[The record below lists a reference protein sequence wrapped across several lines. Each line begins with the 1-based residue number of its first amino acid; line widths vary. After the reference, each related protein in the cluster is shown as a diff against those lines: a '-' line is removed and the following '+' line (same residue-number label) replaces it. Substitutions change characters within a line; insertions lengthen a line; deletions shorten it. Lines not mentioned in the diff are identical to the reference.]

1 MGLKQAS
8 REWYLALTKAL
19 KKVGFKQAEIE
30 LDQCLF
36 YHEELDIYLCVHV
49 DDCFLSF
56 EEEENVQELVRQL
69 EEMNFD
75 FSIVEEL

>member
-8 REWYLALTKAL
+8 CEWYLALTKAL

-30 LDQCLF
+30 LDQCLL